1 MTYLSCMCS
10 ICRNAGRVVYGPRLS
25 PPLELNHREEAVGEF
40 SLDVPLPFAIKLRSC
55 SAEMVQ
61 SFPTS
66 GNASKVE
73 VRSKFVD

>member
-1 MTYLSCMCS
+1 M
-10 ICRNAGRVVYGPRLS
+10 VPVYRLRWN
-25 PPLELNHREEAVGEF
+25 LTIEEAVGEF